1 MTKKLTVYISLA
13 LLLII
18 FAFPLS
24 ACTQNKTTSSVDT
37 KSTSQ
42 PKTKEVWVM
51 TKSENRSLTY
61 VYYDQQF
68 DRSGNMI
75 SQKRSPRMKDG
86 VEVTTYNYSYRDD
99 GTLESSTENTHQ
111 KEGNKDYERYWS
123 YDEHGNAASER
134 SSQYKDYFGEDQV
147 FTYTNTYDENGNL
160 AKQVITFP
168 SHPGKTTTPEK
179 TTTYSYNSQGIMTS
193 FIEAQDGFKTKHSC
207 TYDEHGN
214 LIKEDIQGLK
224 KSSDSWTKFYE
235 YESMIVEVP

>member
-111 KEGNKDYERYWS
+111 KEGNKDYDRYWS
-123 YDEHGNAASER
+123 YDEHGNATSER

-168 SHPGKTTTPEK
+168 SHPGKQPHPKKQPPTHTTHK
-179 TTTYSYNSQGIMTS
+179 VS
-193 FIEAQDGFKTKHSC
+193 
-207 TYDEHGN
+207 
-214 LIKEDIQGLK
+214 
-224 KSSDSWTKFYE
+224 
-235 YESMIVEVP
+235 

>member
-86 VEVTTYNYSYRDD
+86 VEVTTYNIR
-99 GTLESSTENTHQ
+99 TETMAH
-111 KEGNKDYERYWS
+111 
-123 YDEHGNAASER
+123 
-134 SSQYKDYFGEDQV
+134 
-147 FTYTNTYDENGNL
+147 
-160 AKQVITFP
+160 
-168 SHPGKTTTPEK
+168 
-179 TTTYSYNSQGIMTS
+179 
-193 FIEAQDGFKTKHSC
+193 
-207 TYDEHGN
+207 
-214 LIKEDIQGLK
+214 
-224 KSSDSWTKFYE
+224 
-235 YESMIVEVP
+235 

>member
-123 YDEHGNAASER
+123 YDEHGNATSNIRIISGKIR
-134 SSQYKDYFGEDQV
+134 SSPTPIPMMKMEISQNKSLPFR
-147 FTYTNTYDENGNL
+147 
-160 AKQVITFP
+160 AI
-168 SHPGKTTTPEK
+168 PEK
-179 TTTYSYNSQGIMTS
+179 QPHPKKQPPTHTTHKVS
-193 FIEAQDGFKTKHSC
+193 
-207 TYDEHGN
+207 
-214 LIKEDIQGLK
+214 
-224 KSSDSWTKFYE
+224 
-235 YESMIVEVP
+235 